1 MYQSFRSS
9 AKEWRRRAF
18 ASGGVIPGD
27 PESSAIR
34 VIVLARGKVIITL
47 QCICAYK
54 DDPEERFPCR
64 YGGLL
69 GYLKG

>member
-1 MYQSFRSS
+1 MYS
-9 AKEWRRRAF
+9 AF
-18 ASGGVIPGD
+18 ASGVVIPGD

-34 VIVLARGKVIITL
+34 VIVLARGKAIIML

-54 DDPEERFPCR
+54 DDPEERFPCG